1 MRWAPFVVALLALG
15 AILLFLWYDPSL
27 VPYESLAIA
36 LRDPSRHESI
46 LWTLSVRNDGAG
58 WLARRALAELLI
70 SRGEYSTA
78 EALLREALR
87 LLSSPEVER
96 LLALALEKQGKREE
110 ALAQWVKLLPQKEAI
125 DAVVRL
131 SDDPA
136 KAGEILVQGRAYSA
150 ALDLLA
156 QAKGEKACL
165 LRARALAGLGRY
177 AEAVKE
183 YERYLATFPPTAQIQ
198 LEYGQVLERL
208 GQTQKA
214 MNAYK
219 AAGADGAYYLGLL
232 LEGQGALDEAVSAY
246 LRAGSAEAKW
256 RAARILE
263 SQGRVSEALTI
274 YQELAEGSARL
285 ADDAAL
291 RAYLILSRQGRAAE
305 ASKFKNS
312 LSPAFLWLLGE
323 PVSPLSALP
332 DPPKEVPD
340 VVRLADALLA
350 RFPEKGREWAHITL
364 EIALSPATP
373 SEALAIGEWYAKEG
387 DWRRAYTVGA
397 KVLSLL
403 LPCPRAYRLA
413 YPKAWEESVLHW
425 AQEYQVDPLLIWAV
439 MREESGFLPTA
450 VSSSGARG
458 LMQLLPSTARWIAEE
473 KLRLPYR
480 EELLF
485 DPDYNIRL
493 GTWYLRYL
501 LDQFQ
506 GNTAWAVAAYNAGP
520 GNIRRWTEKEV
531 SSLPDLPGA
540 LRSIETREYLVKVLN
555 SWLVYREVYGSL
567 R

>member
-1 MRWAPFVVALLALG
+1 MVALLALG

-36 LRDPSRHESI
+36 LRDPGRHESI

-58 WLARRALAELLI
+58 WLARQALAELLI
-70 SRGEYSTA
+70 SRGECSTA
-78 EALLREALR
+78 EALLREALN

-110 ALAQWVKLLPQKEAI
+110 ALAQWAKLLPQKEAI
-125 DAVVRL
+125 DSVVRL
-131 SDDPA
+131 SGDPV
-136 KAGEILVQGRAYSA
+136 KAGEILIQGRAYSA

-165 LRARALAGLGRY
+165 LRARALTDLGRY
-177 AEAVKE
+177 AEAAGE
-183 YERYLATFPPTAQIQ
+183 YERYLATFPATAQIQ

-214 MNAYK
+214 MNVYK

-232 LEGQGALDEAVSAY
+232 LEEQGALDEALSAY

-323 PVSPLSALP
+323 PVPPLSTLP

-373 SEALAIGEWYAKEG
+373 SEALAIGQWYAKEG
-387 DWRRAYTVGA
+387 DWRWAYTVGV
-397 KVLSLL
+397 KVLSL

-425 AQEYQVDPLLIWAV
+425 AQEYQVDPILIWAV

-458 LMQLLPSTARWIAEE
+458 LMQLLPSTAHWIAEE
-473 KLRLPYR
+473 KLHIPYR

-485 DPDYNIRL
+485 EPNYNIRL

-501 LDQFQ
+501 LDQFG

-531 SSLPDLPGA
+531 FTLPDLPGA

-555 SWLVYREVYGSL
+555 SWLVYRELYGGL